1 MNTAEIHQRFTS
13 FYEDMGYWRLPRAPL
28 LDPSIPMSFVMS
40 AGLVQVETSL
50 AKSQHRDGN
59 QFVLVQECFRHFDL
73 DKVGTDDLH
82 LSLFE
87 MPGAFVFGPNGR
99 SGTVQNMW
107 KLATSALGIEK
118 DRLWV
123 SYFKGGRVL
132 ENNLS
137 EDLGTRQAWLDVGIP
152 ESRIVGL
159 GPNNNYWVQGRGI
172 KDSETARKCGPN
184 TELFFDRGQEM
195 ACSHN
200 CLPGCKCGRFIEFSN
215 SLFIC
220 SRIGEHND
228 SIQTLEDPFT
238 ETVIGSERVAMIW
251 QNTNSVFETEEY
263 RPLLETIHSFVNEKN
278 LQAPLI
284 TTHERIIAD
293 HMKALYFLI
302 ADGAP
307 PPGKD
312 GRARIIKILIRRAI
326 TQQNV
331 LGIYSDQFFP
341 QITDCI
347 SKMVPKNMQ
356 ETWIKEKVIAY
367 IVSEYNRF
375 SKTIK
380 RGELKLLQII
390 RENCGNTL
398 SGNQILILEKQ
409 WGMPPLITA
418 MLLRKQGLP
427 FHEEEYSSALNAT
440 NQTNQ
445 AELIGGR

>member
-1 MNTAEIHQRFTS
+1 M
-13 FYEDMGYWRLPRAPL
+13 

-184 TELFFDRGQEM
+184 TELFYDRGQEK
-195 ACSHN
+195 ACGQD
-200 CLPGCKCGRFIEFSN
+200 CMPECKCGRFIEFSN

-220 SRIGEHND
+220 SQILEHSN
-228 SIQTLEDPFT
+228 TLLPLEDPFT
-238 ETVIGSERVAMIW
+238 ETVIGSERVAMI
-251 QNTNSVFETEEY
+251 QQGSNSVFETEEF
-263 RPLLETIHSFVNEKN
+263 RPLLETIHSLTREENLHIPSSINE
-278 LQAPLI
+278 Q
-284 TTHERIIAD
+284 IIAD
-293 HMKALYFLI
+293 HVKALFYLI

-312 GRARIIKILIRRAI
+312 GRARIMKMLIRRII
-326 TQQNV
+326 TRQII
-331 LGIYSDQFFP
+331 LGIDSGRFLREVL
-341 QITDCI
+341 DCLPR
-347 SKMVPKNMQ
+347 MVPKNIV
-356 ETWIKEKVIAY
+356 ETWVKELFIAFFL
-367 IVSEYNRF
+367 SEQERF

-380 RGELKLLQII
+380 RGELKLRQILS
-390 RENCGNTL
+390 EHAGHTL
-398 SGNQILILEKQ
+398 SGRQILCLEKEF
-409 WGMPPLITA
+409 GLPPLLTEMI
-418 MLLRKQGLP
+418 LQKQGLA
-427 FHEEEYSSALNAT
+427 FRAEEYKSVLCATSGDKQNAKGF
-440 NQTNQ
+440 NKHFIWQQ
-445 AELIGGR
+445 I